1 MLPKQIHGQSTRKA
15 MYKLSFYVPASHVEQ
30 VKLALFEQ
38 GAGRFGDYD
47 HCAWQVLG
55 EGQFRPLAGS
65 SPFAGAINELHRLA
79 EYKVEMICNDAEI
92 QAAVKTL
99 LACHPYQQPAYEI
112 YRILD
117 AEELP

>member
-1 MLPKQIHGQSTRKA
+1 

-65 SPFAGAINELHRLA
+65 SPFVGNLNEDHRLA
-79 EYKVEMICNDAEI
+79 EYKVEMVCSDTAI
-92 QAAVKTL
+92 QAAVKAL
-99 LACHPYQQPAYEI
+99 LASHPYQQPAYEI
-112 YRILD
+112 YKMADI
-117 AEELP
+117 EGLP

>member
-1 MLPKQIHGQSTRKA
+1 

-38 GAGRFGDYD
+38 GAGRFGRYD

-65 SPFAGAINELHRLA
+65 SPFVGNLNEDHRLA
-79 EYKVEMICNDAEI
+79 EYKVEMVCADRAI
-92 QAAVKTL
+92 QAAVKAL

-112 YRILD
+112 YKMVDIED
-117 AEELP
+117 LP